1 MKPKF
6 ISGIGA
12 LFVALLLVVAVI
24 VPAVSADRTSP
35 EDAIDD
41 TDLSERL
48 QYVMSPEKAPEPQ
61 SQAIDAS
68 DHIRTVD
75 LSNQGIDISNLGEIG
90 PLAIEFKVGD
100 LYFNES
106 WGSTP
111 AIASLKDYTLTGVPE
126 EGLWV
131 KPWVEWKFDDTDC
144 GQVAMC
150 TLSLRMTAEPLL
162 KFVRMVLE
170 RAIPTK
176 VRSVPALFAYTRVMS
191 MTSTEASI
199 EEMSPIRVQADCM
212 LGEEDGCI
220 ICQSSLHF

>member
-61 SQAIDAS
+61 SQTIDAS

-131 KPWVEWKFDDTDC
+131 KPWVEWKFDDTDWWAGGDVHFEFTDDGGTAVEVC
-144 GQVAMC
+144 PDGLGTGDSNKG
-150 TLSLRMTAEPLL
+150 TLSPGSFCVYPGNVYDFHGSVYRGDESDKSSGRLY
-162 KFVRMVLE
+162 VR
-170 RAIPTK
+170 
-176 VRSVPALFAYTRVMS
+176 
-191 MTSTEASI
+191 
-199 EEMSPIRVQADCM
+199 
-212 LGEEDGCI
+212 
-220 ICQSSLHF
+220 